1 MSTMAVRTTGMAGP
15 GTSSERFVDDGLD
28 RARAAAAFST
38 AAEAAVNLLGVTQ
51 KVVCSAHGIADIM
64 VTQDVA
70 GTDDHKNALAFG
82 DAVTSKYETAPHDAK
97 GKTVV
102 SSNSKLPVAD

>member
-1 MSTMAVRTTGMAGP
+1 MAGP
-15 GTSSERFVDDGLD
+15 GTSSERLVDDGLD
-28 RARAAAAFST
+28 RARAAAAFRA
-38 AAEAAVNLLGVTQ
+38 AAEAAVNLLGVTW
-51 KVVCSAHGIADIM
+51 KVVRSAHGIADIM

-82 DAVTSKYETAPHDAK
+82 DAVISKYETAPHDAK